1 MLTAKSAEMPVI
13 LRRTKGVCTMGA
25 DPSRSGCVLVVFGC
39 VIIKI
44 RYPIR
49 ARLEFISKES
59 R

>member
-1 MLTAKSAEMPVI
+1 MSTTAPVI
-13 LRRTKGVCTMGA
+13 LRRAEGA
-25 DPSRSGCVLVVFGC
+25 CPEAGDPSLSGCMLVVFGC

-49 ARLEFISKES
+49 VRLKSISRKS